1 MVHSTNEQSRHRTAP
16 RALRVD
22 AGVQDRSQG
31 TRSTKPCTQPAQ
43 RPLIDRIFRG
53 FFVGLCVGFG
63 LVFGVF
69 AYALIF
75 DMRELLEATSLLLT
89 QLGLVLMA
97 NLAALLVRDHL

>member
-1 MVHSTNEQSRHRTAP
+1 
-16 RALRVD
+16 
-22 AGVQDRSQG
+22 
-31 TRSTKPCTQPAQ
+31 
-43 RPLIDRIFRG
+43 
-53 FFVGLCVGFG
+53 VGFG